1 MAVYVKPKELYEEIC
16 ISLQQQTLTKRA
28 EEMLIMIAYRANT
41 RLSYENPM
49 DREDCISFAILDL
62 FKYWNR
68 FNPEKTKNAFSFYT
82 QVAKNGYAKGWNK
95 IHPGKYKGT
104 LSLSGTSNSDSEGIY
119 SI

>member
-1 MAVYVKPKELYEEIC
+1 MYVKPKEFYEEIC
-16 ISLQQQTLTKRA
+16 ISQKQQKLTKRA
-28 EEMLIMIAYRANT
+28 EEMLILIAYRANT

-49 DREDCISFAILDL
+49 DREDCISFALLDL
-62 FKYWNR
+62 FKYWTS
-68 FNPEKTKNAFSFYT
+68 FKPEKTTNAFSYFT

-104 LSLSGTSNSDSEGIY
+104 ISLSGKGSSDSEGIY

>member
-16 ISLQQQTLTKRA
+16 ISLQQQKLTKRA